1 MEKYIISCCSAADLS
16 KKHFDKRRIHY
27 LCFPFRLDEQDYLD
41 DLGESIYPEELY
53 RRMLAGEKA
62 TTDPIATDTYK
73 AFFEKHL
80 KEGKDILHVSLSS
93 GLSATYQNACEARD
107 VLLPRYP
114 ERKIYIVDSLCA
126 SAGYGLLVDTLA
138 DLRDTGMMVD
148 ELFRWAEEKKTRLH
162 HWFFSSDLS
171 FYITGG
177 RISRAVGIA
186 GTVMGICP
194 LLYMNRKGCLTPY
207 ENVHTKKT
215 VIKKL
220 VDQMAQHAMNG
231 LDYAG
236 KCYLCHSVCMEDA
249 RSVAALVEKTFV
261 NLNGKVQIF
270 PIGVTIGSHT
280 GPGTVALFFFG
291 NERTD

>member
-1 MEKYIISCCSAADLS
+1 MEKFIISCCSAADLS
-16 KKHFDKRRIHY
+16 KKHFNKRRIQY
-27 LCFPFRLDEQDYLD
+27 LCFPFRLGEQDYLD
-41 DLGESIYPEELY
+41 DLGETIYPEELY
-53 RRMLAGEKA
+53 CHMLSGEKA
-62 TTDPIATDTYK
+62 VTNPIPIDTYK
-73 AFFEKHL
+73 AFFEKYL
-80 KEGKDILHVSLSS
+80 KEEKDILHISLSS
-93 GLSATYQNACEARD
+93 GLSISYENACKARD
-107 VLLPRYP
+107 SLLVHYP

-126 SAGYGLLVDTLA
+126 SSGYGLLVDTLA
-138 DLRDTGMMVD
+138 DLRDTGMTID

-171 FYITGG
+171 FYISGG
-177 RISRAVGIA
+177 RISRAAGIA

-194 LLYMNRKGCLTPY
+194 LLYMSRQGRLVTY
-207 ENVHTKKT
+207 ENIHSKKT
-215 VIKKL
+215 VIKKI
-220 VDQMAQHAMNG
+220 VDEMALHAMNG

-236 KCYLCHSVCMEDA
+236 KCYLCHSVCIEDA
-249 RSVAALVEKTFV
+249 RTVAALVEKTFV